1 MARKSKPAEGE
12 PTHLSDAGTSSVA
25 NRRAAEKERQA
36 ESRRVRAQLVKDTKQ
51 AQKDIASF
59 LESKP
64 TDSRKI
70 ADTRNVGG

>member
-1 MARKSKPAEGE
+1 MARPRKQQDTG
-12 PTHLSDAGTSSVA
+12 THLSDSGTSSVA
-25 NRRAAEKERQA
+25 NRKQAEAERQA
-36 ESRRVRAQLVKDTKQ
+36 TAREERARIIKETKQ
-51 AQKDIASF
+51 AQKATAEF

>member
-1 MARKSKPAEGE
+1 MAPRKKPAEGE

-25 NRRAAEKERQA
+25 NRKAAEKERQA
-36 ESRRVRAQLVKDTKQ
+36 QAREVRAQVVKETKQ
-51 AQKDIASF
+51 AQKATAEF
-59 LESKP
+59 LANKP

>member
-1 MARKSKPAEGE
+1 MARPRKQDTG
-12 PTHLSDAGTSSVA
+12 TNLSDTGTSSVA
-25 NRRAAEKERQA
+25 NRKQAEKERQA
-36 ESRRVRAQLVKDTKQ
+36 QAREERARLVKETKA
-51 AQKDIASF
+51 AQKATQEF